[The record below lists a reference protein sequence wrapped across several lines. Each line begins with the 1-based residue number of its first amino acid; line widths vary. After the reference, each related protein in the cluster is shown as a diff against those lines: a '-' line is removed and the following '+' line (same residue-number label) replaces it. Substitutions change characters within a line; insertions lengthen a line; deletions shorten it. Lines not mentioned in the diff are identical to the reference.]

1 MILVDPQHKAIR
13 RDARISWICNPVH
26 KRRESRGLTS
36 AGKQNRG
43 LNKGHQKGKNYAG
56 WKKQNSLSLR
66 RCDLLQI
73 SRLLPAF
80 LRADSSLLTGTV
92 KRLLGLLGSLLRAVV
107 GLGGS
112 SSFLGASRGVAVQS
126 LFPLHWLFLSRSA
139 PPVLGSRS
147 LPLGFLAFVLDWQAF
162 ALSVIAS
169 FLAAK
174 VRTFFLGALLIFLA
188 RDPANLIMMVGRT
201 DRSAQVAYLDP
212 SPKRRKS
219 S

>member
-1 MILVDPQHKAIR
+1 M
-13 RDARISWICNPVH
+13 
-26 KRRESRGLTS
+26 
-36 AGKQNRG
+36 
-43 LNKGHQKGKNYAG
+43 
-56 WKKQNSLSLR
+56 
-66 RCDLLQI
+66 
-73 SRLLPAF
+73 
-80 LRADSSLLTGTV
+80 
-92 KRLLGLLGSLLRAVV
+92 
-107 GLGGS
+107 
-112 SSFLGASRGVAVQS
+112 AVQS

-201 DRSAQVAYLDP
+201 DRSAQNAYVGP
-212 SPKRRKS
+212 SPKRWKS
-219 S
+219 SCGAAGDATADRGKCVEEYGLCSGGLQGCGQGIKSVLRELYERQQIAKERRLRA

>member
-147 LPLGFLAFVLDWQAF
+147 LLLGFLAFVLDRKAS

-169 FLAAK
+169 FSAAK
-174 VRTFFLGALLIFLA
+174 VRTFFFWPPDL
-188 RDPANLIMMVGRT
+188 P
-201 DRSAQVAYLDP
+201 RSRSREFNNDGWP
-212 SPKRRKS
+212 D
-219 S
+219 